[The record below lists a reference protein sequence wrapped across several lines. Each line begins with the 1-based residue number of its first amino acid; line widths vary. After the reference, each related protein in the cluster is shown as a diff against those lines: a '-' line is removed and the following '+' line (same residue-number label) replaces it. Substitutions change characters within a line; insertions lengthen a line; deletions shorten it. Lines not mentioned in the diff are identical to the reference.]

1 MGDEHAQAEEE
12 ARRVKGTRHIT
23 SLHCFVSYFNYIL
36 SSFGFFCL
44 IFFVLLLMSSKA
56 FHNKLG
62 LVQQKLVFGLDRG
75 MARCVSGVQK
85 AIVVYALLLN
95 QVNIVVYGR

>member
-1 MGDEHAQAEEE
+1 
-12 ARRVKGTRHIT
+12 
-23 SLHCFVSYFNYIL
+23 
-36 SSFGFFCL
+36 
-44 IFFVLLLMSSKA
+44 MSSKT

-95 QVNIVVYGR
+95 QVNIVVCER